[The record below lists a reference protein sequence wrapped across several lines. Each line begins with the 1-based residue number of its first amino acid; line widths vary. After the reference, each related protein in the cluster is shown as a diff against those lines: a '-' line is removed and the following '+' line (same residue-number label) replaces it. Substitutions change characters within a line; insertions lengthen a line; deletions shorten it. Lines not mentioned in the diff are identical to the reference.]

1 MPPAL
6 RNTHFHFAPAS
17 GGKRHEHASCR
28 SRTELAPPT
37 AAIPARLSSAEAR
50 ERLARFGPNDP
61 TAVRRGALALELLT
75 LFLNPLVVILL
86 VASMV
91 SDFLGQPADRTIISL
106 VVLMGPIAPQ
116 KAIGPSVRHK
126 VHPLFP
132 RDFDRQRVRHCARQ
146 RHRTGHG
153 LGGIAE
159 RLAHRPEETEF
170 EGGLRSFAMLILR
183 AVFFLVLFTL
193 VVPVA
198 LHKDAFESFVFAV
211 ALAVGLTPQ
220 FLQMIISVT
229 LARGLFAWR
238 KKRS

>member
-91 SDFLGQPADRTIISL
+91 SDFLSARGQDHHFPRCSHGTYRSPKGHRTI
-106 VVLMGPIAPQ
+106 GTAQDPPIV
-116 KAIGPSVRHK
+116 SS
-126 VHPLFP
+126 
-132 RDFDRQRVRHCARQ
+132 
-146 RHRTGHG
+146 
-153 LGGIAE
+153 
-159 RLAHRPEETEF
+159 
-170 EGGLRSFAMLILR
+170 GLRSSAGPPLR
-183 AVFFLVLFTL
+183 ASA
-193 VVPVA
+193 PP
-198 LHKDAFESFVFAV
+198 D
-211 ALAVGLTPQ
+211 G
-220 FLQMIISVT
+220 
-229 LARGLFAWR
+229 ARPWR
-238 KKRS
+238 HRRTIGAPA